1 MTTVHKDVTHRL
13 YAINRSLY
21 RRAQEVLERN
31 KRERHLRG
39 GAATREKYRRE
50 G

>member
-1 MTTVHKDVTHRL
+1 MTTVHKDVTGRL
-13 YAINRSLY
+13 YTVNRSLFL
-21 RRAQEVLERN
+21 RAQEVLERN

-50 G
+50 R